1 MCSEYK
7 FWETVLRQAEPSV
20 ATAGKAK
27 PQSSVG
33 SVNQAKQLLTEAVS
47 QITTD
52 TPTASAIKSK
62 MLALDPTF
70 DENRYGYSNFR
81 DFLAKVGGAQIV
93 GRSGGD
99 ITVSVPS
106 G

>member
-1 MCSEYK
+1 MH
-7 FWETVLRQAEPSV
+7 
-20 ATAGKAK
+20 
-27 PQSSVG
+27 
-33 SVNQAKQLLTEAVS
+33 QAKQILAEAVS
-47 QITTD
+47 QIMTD

-70 DENRYGYSNFR
+70 DGNRHGYNNFR
-81 DFLAKVGGAQIV
+81 DFPAKVGDAKIV

-106 G
+106 D